1 MINSLSKRTQSRSSI
16 VILTISLFLASIVF
30 LPAFCQAQSAQPTL
44 LAPSKN
50 LRPLSGNKLPNA
62 QSRPTDFPKWMEAQ
76 PLNLPPS
83 DSARTP
89 MKINIEELE
98 KINSD
103 SVGTLTEAEGG
114 FGFNMWEGTN
124 RSLVKRLL
132 KKLPVNTHSRTMR
145 ALMRR
150 LLLSTAKAPSKVA
163 TTDQK
168 SSPEGSLLSTG
179 GTQTDGELLVMRIER
194 LSAMGDTRA
203 VYDLLKVAPNR
214 ATDPVLLRHEA
225 DVLFLSNDNS
235 RACDLVSRQI
245 GNLEVPYWQKALIY
259 CQALSGN
266 HDQANL
272 GANLLREIGEKDEV
286 FFGLINSLIGIAKYR
301 ITSLSNPTPLHFSMI
316 RAAKIK
322 LPKNVSS
329 SNNSVVLKTIATSPN
344 AEPAL
349 RVETAERAEA
359 IGVLDTE
366 VLQQIY
372 AGVNFTQEV
381 LDDGFLQ
388 ANKERTAL
396 SRALL
401 YRKAIVENIPSVKVE
416 ILSQVFQLAREAG
429 LFQLTARVYYDILKT
444 LPVTQ
449 DLVWF
454 APEAVRAFL
463 AVGDV
468 AATQIWFDVIEAA
481 ILDDEKTILIRDQ
494 LVPLARLSGQISNDD
509 WNSIKIEK
517 WWNAE
522 TRSDKMAINAELI
535 YSRATLL
542 YNLLEAL
549 GDKVPSDRWELLLD
563 GPSRLTT
570 VMPRS
575 ALWEILNQATEEVK
589 RAETVLVALLVL
601 GEAGPTQINPIVLR
615 QVVVSLEKVG
625 LKSEARSLALEAAIV
640 GGI

>member
-1 MINSLSKRTQSRSSI
+1 LSK
-16 VILTISLFLASIVF
+16 L
-30 LPAFCQAQSAQPTL
+30 
-44 LAPSKN
+44 
-50 LRPLSGNKLPNA
+50 
-62 QSRPTDFPKWMEAQ
+62 
-76 PLNLPPS
+76 
-83 DSARTP
+83 
-89 MKINIEELE
+89 
-98 KINSD
+98 
-103 SVGTLTEAEGG
+103 
-114 FGFNMWEGTN
+114 
-124 RSLVKRLL
+124 
-132 KKLPVNTHSRTMR
+132 
-145 ALMRR
+145 
-150 LLLSTAKAPSKVA
+150 
-163 TTDQK
+163 
-168 SSPEGSLLSTG
+168 
-179 GTQTDGELLVMRIER
+179 
-194 LSAMGDTRA
+194 
-203 VYDLLKVAPNR
+203 
-214 ATDPVLLRHEA
+214 
-225 DVLFLSNDNS
+225 
-235 RACDLVSRQI
+235 
-245 GNLEVPYWQKALIY
+245 
-259 CQALSGN
+259 
-266 HDQANL
+266 
-272 GANLLREIGEKDEV
+272 
-286 FFGLINSLIGIAKYR
+286 
-301 ITSLSNPTPLHFSMI
+301 
-316 RAAKIK
+316 
-322 LPKNVSS
+322 
-329 SNNSVVLKTIATSPN
+329 
-344 AEPAL
+344 
-349 RVETAERAEA
+349 
-359 IGVLDTE
+359 
-366 VLQQIY
+366 
-372 AGVNFTQEV
+372 
-381 LDDGFLQ
+381 
-388 ANKERTAL
+388 
-396 SRALL
+396 
-401 YRKAIVENIPSVKVE
+401 
-416 ILSQVFQLAREAG
+416 FQLAREAG